1 MKNNRTVMIF
11 GKTIGSAN
19 HQLNELFEQF
29 MADGDVLSY
38 EKNINGYILCTKSGY
53 TLESVEANR
62 KSVGRRCLIALVDK
76 NIPEDIVE
84 HIITPTILPEGLYF
98 YY

>member
-1 MKNNRTVMIF
+1 MKNNRTVIIF

-19 HQLNELFEQF
+19 HQLNEWFEYF

-53 TLESVEANR
+53 VLESVEIGCGAI
-62 KSVGRRCLIALVDK
+62 GGRCLIALIDK
-76 NIPEDIVE
+76 NISNDIARD
-84 HIITPTILPEGLYF
+84 IIAPMTLSGDACF

>member
-1 MKNNRTVMIF
+1 MNNNRTAIIF

-19 HQLNELFEQF
+19 HKLNELFEYF

-38 EKNINGYILCTKSGY
+38 EKSVNGYILCTKSGY
-53 TLESVEANR
+53 TLESVEIGC
-62 KSVGRRCLIALVDK
+62 SSIGCRCLIALVDK
-76 NIPEDIVE
+76 NISEDMVE
-84 HIITPTILPEGLYF
+84 HIITPTILPEGMYF